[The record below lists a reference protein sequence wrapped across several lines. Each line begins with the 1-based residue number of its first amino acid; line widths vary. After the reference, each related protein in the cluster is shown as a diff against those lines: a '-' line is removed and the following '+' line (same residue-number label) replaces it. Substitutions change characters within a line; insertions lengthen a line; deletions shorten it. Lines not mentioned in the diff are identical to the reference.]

1 MACCTICNSLFKV
14 NGPPLKPCR
23 KNISI
28 SKKMVQL
35 YVVVA
40 LTEKKLEGDR
50 EKDETG
56 NCETS
61 NTGKRPRPCSDDE
74 EDVQEED
81 GEDNNNNIKT
91 SNTSRLLTPG
101 ARNVSTIG
109 RILELK
115 SIIIFF

>member
-1 MACCTICNSLFKV
+1 MGRRWSRAEKYKYKQKDGTAICGRCFD
-14 NGPPLKPCR
+14 R
-23 KNISI
+23 KR
-28 SKKMVQL
+28 
-35 YVVVA
+35 
-40 LTEKKLEGDR
+40 LEGDR

-91 SNTSRLLTPG
+91 PNTSRLLTPG
-101 ARNVSTIG
+101 ARNVSTID
-109 RILELK
+109 RMLELE
-115 SIIIFF
+115 SIILFFWLYILHK